1 MRLSLVMLAAAFVG
15 VSAFGTVCKMG
26 KMERK
31 IEVATTNADKKVP
44 CEVKYTRDGE
54 EKTLY
59 NAQVDATYCDTKAEE
74 LIAKLTNQGW
84 QCDPTTTPPVSDPA
98 ATPPAASEEKKAE
111 EQKKA
116 DQPAPDKKK

>member
-1 MRLSLVMLAAAFVG
+1 MRLSLVLLAAFAG

-31 IEVATTNADKKVP
+31 IEVATTSADKKVP

-74 LIAKLTNQGW
+74 LVAKLSAQGW
-84 QCDPTTTPPVSDPA
+84 QCDAAGA
-98 ATPPAASEEKKAE
+98 ATPDAAATTPAAEENKAE
-111 EQKKA
+111 
-116 DQPAPDKKK
+116 DQNK